1 MTRVERE
8 PLLWRRRSRGAGR
21 SRVGASARVVA
32 ALGLSALG
40 GLVVVGFASQA
51 VGFSAHVVT
60 SGSMAPRVEPGDVVL
75 TRATT
80 TAQLRS
86 GQIILFADPD
96 RPGGLLLHRLVSFDP
111 AGKLVTRGDANQSDD
126 SVHVAPSA
134 VRGVAQVRVP
144 WIGLPAVWRGQG
156 RFGPIALAAALV
168 GAAAVF
174 VASGRGSG
182 ASDEADPH
190 PRGAGHD
197 SSTGLR
203 PPMTAAESPAVPRAT
218 GRGAGAVHHTVA
230 IDSMFVERMT
240 AAPRTVRAS
249 RSTEEERDIAS
260 SAGYFLPPVPRSAR
274 GRDRAARPGGPPGR
288 RHGGDGHL
296 RRCCDCLC
304 SESHR

>member
-8 PLLWRRRSRGAGR
+8 PLLWRRRSNGAGR
-21 SRVGASARVVA
+21 SRGAVAARVVA

-40 GLVVVGFASQA
+40 GLAIVAFASQA

-80 TAQLRS
+80 TAELRS
-86 GQIILFADPD
+86 GQVLLFADPE

-126 SVHVAPSA
+126 SMHVAPSA

-156 RFGPIALAAALV
+156 RFGLIALTAALV
-168 GAAAVF
+168 AGAAIF
-174 VASGRGSG
+174 VHSGRSSG
-182 ASDEADPH
+182 ATSGAH
-190 PRGAGHD
+190 PRPQGVGSD
-197 SSTGLR
+197 SSTGRR
-203 PPMTAAESPAVPRAT
+203 PPMTAAETPAVPRTAE
-218 GRGAGAVHHTVA
+218 RGTWAVHDT
-230 IDSMFVERMT
+230 IGIERVT
-240 AAPRTVRAS
+240 EPPRTVPAR
-249 RSTEEERDIAS
+249 RSSEEERDSAS

-288 RHGGDGHL
+288 GHGGDGH
-296 RRCCDCLC
+296 RGCCHCLC
-304 SESHR
+304 SESRR